1 MDRSRVGSAKDAI
14 DLGQKLKRNQKL
26 TLHVLTVSRLVTL
39 VAPDATPEDESPRVL
54 GGLSV
59 SDINDEW
66 RRVFN
71 LTTDTTGVVI
81 TVIDSNS
88 LAIRAGLKVGDVILD
103 MAGNRVT
110 SAKQALALSKTLKK
124 DTRIRLRVLS
134 DPHEADLVLEA
145 KN

>member
-1 MDRSRVGSAKDAI
+1 
-14 DLGQKLKRNQKL
+14 
-26 TLHVLTVSRLVTL
+26 
-39 VAPDATPEDESPRVL
+39 
-54 GGLSV
+54 
-59 SDINDEW
+59 
-66 RRVFN
+66 

-88 LAIRAGLKVGDVILD
+88 LAIRAGLKGGDVILD